1 MGCTKQSPSQLDRNG
16 RAWPCGRSVDHLG
29 LALVGAGSEGDPR
42 HHGVGGGADRRGQD
56 QEKEEGES
64 GRHCGWGATYERAR
78 QRRGGEEKFPIAGE
92 VDVWWWGRCRWQT
105 ADARREKKSEEE
117 SWKLLVCL
125 AFLFTRSVLTN

>member
-64 GRHCGWGATYERAR
+64 VRHCGWGATYERAR

-92 VDVWWWGRCRWQT
+92 VDVWWWGGGDADGRPQT
-105 ADARREKKSEEE
+105 HGERERARKKVGS
-117 SWKLLVCL
+117 S
-125 AFLFTRSVLTN
+125 LFVWPFFSPVPF

>member
-29 LALVGAGSEGDPR
+29 LALVGAGSEGDSR

-64 GRHCGWGATYERAR
+64 VRHCGWGATYERAR

-92 VDVWWWGRCRWQT
+92 VDVWWWGGGDADGRPQT
-105 ADARREKKSEEE
+105 HGERERARKKVGS
-117 SWKLLVCL
+117 S
-125 AFLFTRSVLTN
+125 LFVWPFFSPVPF